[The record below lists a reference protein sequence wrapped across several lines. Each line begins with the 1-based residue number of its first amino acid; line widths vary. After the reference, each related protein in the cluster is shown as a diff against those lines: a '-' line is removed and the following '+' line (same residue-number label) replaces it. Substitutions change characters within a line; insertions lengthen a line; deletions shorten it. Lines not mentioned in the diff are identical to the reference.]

1 MKKFTK
7 VICAIVALVM
17 ILNTPPQ
24 IYAAE
29 PPTDAEKT
37 NLSATEKIEPIEPT
51 PTDPDAKIYG
61 IKLSQNM
68 AFIKPGD
75 SLQLSVIPITDVKEL
90 PQRATQPADIPIS
103 LHSEKYNKT
112 FVTTRQEIEEYK
124 QIKNVAEI
132 QKSDTMSMTDYDI
145 INEYPEIPDGEEY
158 IYNKIEDCSPF
169 EWICTDTEIATVSE
183 NGYVTALTL
192 GSTVITV
199 TTADGLFTA
208 ACEVIV
214 VDEPLNYTNPSISTQ
229 ATTMYSTP
237 HNAVAIKWVN
247 QYTGTSSDSTLIKM
261 VTPGTLLQIVGKSGG
276 FYYAKVY
283 GETTAYYMWADGL
296 YDRDA
301 GNGYIEICQKG
312 NSSYTNK
319 HRDVFT
325 FNTVE
330 LAIATGGSA
339 TWTSYNT
346 DIATVSSSGVVTPKK
361 EGDVCIVANQNG
373 KKDAIHISIITKYTP
388 TRFAIVNKNWCNQ
401 YRCSNVNCTIHN
413 RYIGYESPN
422 QTIYVYGK
430 SGQFYYGRGTASA
443 TFGYFWQG
451 NIALQTWFPHSEL
464 LKNST
469 EQNYFPQGFAV
480 DNNYCYAFEIA
491 VNSNHEEI
499 AHKLYRYNISTGE
512 QKLMTP
518 QNAIGNLYHANDAAL
533 VTFNE
538 NGVNQQYLF
547 VAAWSNSKTNY
558 IVKLAVNS
566 NGTYSLAKRYS
577 LEKKQIVGITLLS
590 GGGNS
595 PATFLLKSGNEFF
608 TATVPK
614 NNDDTWI
621 ASPSSKFKIINR
633 EVNTITNQGIHYEPS
648 TDKLYLA
655 ASGTGGD
662 HIKNKVYMFSG
673 IRNASGTIY
682 NYSAHWNIDGY
693 FAGEEDNATTF
704 ELEGIGFRPN
714 QSDKR
719 AWFSALDIN
728 TARYVKGVICSD
740 VQNMR

>member
-17 ILNTPPQ
+17 LLNTPPQ

-512 QKLMTP
+512 QKLLTP
-518 QNAIGNLYHANDAAL
+518 IKVGNLGHANDAAL
-533 VTFNE
+533 VTFNS
-538 NGVNQQYLF
+538 GQYLF
-547 VAAWSNSKTNY
+547 VAAYSDHFDDY
-558 IVKLAVNS
+558 IVKLKVKS
-566 NGTYSLAKRYS
+566 NDTYEEIARYPLPNIGIGT
-577 LEKKQIVGITLLS
+577 ITLLS
-590 GGGNS
+590 GGGSS
-595 PATFLLKSGNEFF
+595 PAVFLLKGGNKFY
-608 TATVPK
+608 TATISSTKIDSDPVWDTTPSPK
-614 NNDDTWI
+614 FVLSN
-621 ASPSSKFKIINR
+621 K
-633 EVNTITNQGIHYEPS
+633 EVLDITPQGTHYEPS

-655 ASGTGGD
+655 VSGVSGNY
-662 HIKNKVYMFSG
+662 IKNRVYMFSG

-682 NYSAHWNIDGY
+682 NYSAYWNIDGY
-693 FAGEEDNATTF
+693 FAGEEKNATTF

-719 AWFSALDIN
+719 MWFSALDIN